1 MQNLV
6 DSDKMPLN
14 MPATTPSARS
24 LGDVLRQRVKEIPD
38 KVAMMVPPE
47 KGNGDFSSIT
57 FAQLGERVRQIGG
70 TLKFLGFQKGDRLGL
85 FSENCAEWGQLDWA
99 CQCLGVILVPVYSSL
114 PGDQAAQ
121 ILQDAGAKLTIT
133 GTEEMAR
140 RIPDFPTMPLKGE
153 GSLIQ
158 MSAHHNLSLA
168 EWNEAIDAVEPDDVC
183 TLIYT
188 SGTTGHPK
196 GVMLPHRAAIH
207 VIDVV
212 PKEINLGPGDIFF
225 SFLPMSHVYE
235 RVAGQFLPIGTGGTV
250 AYAKNLA
257 SIGNDM
263 MKVQPT
269 VMLCVPR
276 FLESF
281 FDRVTDSVKKSSPLK
296 QKLFHFA
303 FAQGVKRAK
312 GEFAPF
318 ANLLD
323 KIVMEKVRARTG
335 GRMRYF
341 VSGGAALPPHVA
353 EFYMALGLTVIQG
366 YGLTETAGASIVNR
380 PDRNKYWTVGEPLD
394 IEVKLAEDGEI
405 LLRGTTLMLGYY
417 NLPEETA
424 KVIDADGWFHTGDI
438 GEYEGVHLKITDR
451 KKDILVL
458 GNGKNVAPQP
468 IENRLKQSPLIQEAV
483 VFGDGMEYCVA
494 LIVPAADRIREAL
507 ELPENA
513 DLTTNESARKLLK
526 SEIDRYNKV
535 GANFEAVKRFAIL
548 PHAFTLDSGELTPT
562 FKVKRKFVREKY
574 AEILKSLDV

>member
-14 MPATTPSARS
+14 MPAMKPSARS
-24 LGDVLRQRVKEIPD
+24 LGDVLRQRIEENPD
-38 KVAMMVPPE
+38 KVAMLVPPE
-47 KGNGDFSSIT
+47 KGSEEFTSIT
-57 FAQLGERVRQIGG
+57 YHQLGKRVRQIAG
-70 TLKFLGFQKGDRLGL
+70 TLRFLGLTKGERLGL
-85 FSENCAEWGQLDWA
+85 YAENSAEWAQVDWA

-114 PGDQAAQ
+114 PGDQAGV
-121 ILQDAGAKLTIT
+121 ILRDAGVKITLT
-133 GTEEMAR
+133 GSEEMAR
-140 RIPDFPTMPLKGE
+140 RIEDFPSMPLKGP
-153 GSLIQ
+153 GSLMQ
-158 MSAHHNLSLA
+158 MSEHHELSVA
-168 EWNEAIDAVEPDDVC
+168 DWNAAIDLVGPEDVC

-188 SGTTGHPK
+188 SGTTGQPK

-212 PKEINLGPGDIFF
+212 PREINLGPGDIFF

-263 MKVQPT
+263 MKVRPT

-323 KIVMEKVRARTG
+323 KVVMEKVRARTG
-335 GRMRYF
+335 GRLRFF

-353 EFYMALGLTVIQG
+353 EFYMALGLTVLQG
-366 YGLTETAGASIVNR
+366 YGLSETAGASVVNR
-380 PDRNKYWTVGEPLD
+380 PERNKYWTVGEPLD
-394 IEVKLAEDGEI
+394 MEVKLAEDGEI
-405 LLRGTTLMLGYY
+405 LLRGPGLMLGYY
-417 NLPEETA
+417 NMPEETA
-424 KVIDADGWFHTGDI
+424 KVIDAEGWFHSGDI
-438 GEYEGVHLKITDR
+438 GEYEGVNLKITDR
-451 KKDILVL
+451 KKDLIVL

-468 IENRLKQSPLIQEAV
+468 LENRLKQSPFILEAV
-483 VFGDGMEYCVA
+483 VFGDGMEYCVG
-494 LIVPAADRIREAL
+494 LIVPAAERVREAL
-507 ELPENA
+507 GLAESV
-513 DLTTNESARKLLK
+513 DLTTDPAVRKLLK
-526 SEIDRYNKV
+526 AEIDRQNKL
-535 GANFEAVKRFAIL
+535 GANYEAVKRFAIL
-548 PHAFTLDSGELTPT
+548 ATPFSQDSGELTPT
-562 FKVKRKFVREKY
+562 FKVKRRFVREKY
-574 AEILKSLDV
+574 AEVLKSLDV